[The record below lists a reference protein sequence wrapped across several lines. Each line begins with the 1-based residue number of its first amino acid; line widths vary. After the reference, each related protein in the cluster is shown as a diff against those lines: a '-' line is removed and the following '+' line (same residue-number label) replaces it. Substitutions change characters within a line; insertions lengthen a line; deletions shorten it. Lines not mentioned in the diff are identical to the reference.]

1 MSKMLFFDIET
12 HSADKRHD
20 MEPREFFRLGQYA
33 WDDGPV
39 VLTEDYDEFM
49 AVVDAAPYVVGHN
62 IFAFDL
68 PALYGNDSL
77 RPLQRGQFRRAVDT
91 MILAH
96 LLTPAPYSYTSR
108 NGHTYYDAAAPNNA
122 MRYYSLDNLAFQF
135 NLPGKMGNLKE
146 LAKKHN
152 PPKTLVRDL
161 DFGLIPTDDPEFREY
176 AEGDIVAVRA
186 LYKHLMWVLST
197 SDYDRDY
204 IWREMEIAAV
214 NARITSNGIYID
226 TAAAQATVDE
236 QARSREEILT
246 WLVNDF
252 DFPTEGKQPWKSDAG
267 KGAIQRIL
275 AAYGIVFGEHP
286 EWTATEKGAPSF
298 AGDTLIAIT
307 AGTDAEHIGV
317 ALAELQGQRSMAQLA
332 LESTH
337 ADGKAHPDITMF
349 QRSGRFCLPDTHK
362 LVTRRGVLPIEEV
375 RVGDLTLDMF
385 NRWTRVEAVHRYDS
399 AEVHRYSGRSY
410 DIESTPEHRWVQ
422 TSESSKEFFVEP
434 LVPGQ
439 RRTLQ
444 LTPASYPFEPKNC
457 AYWPDMTPRERRAA
471 LIGLLVTDGTATRR
485 KDSGGYRFGVYQSEA
500 KFYQEILDFL
510 GDIVTLD
517 YTRPVQANPQNVMHE
532 LRLDT
537 GRVESVLKKEKLEFD
552 SGHLRH
558 NPALL
563 EWALTLNMGESL
575 AFLTSVY
582 LSDGTIASGGTNIA
596 MNNRNLVEP
605 VQVAAYRCGFRSH
618 YKVYNG
624 KGLLALLRDRVGVRR
639 FSSPEK
645 SVQNVWCVSTQTGT
659 FTAWAPE
666 GRRPGPYL
674 TGNSYLR
681 PGLTV
686 WDTPN
691 KHVFLA
697 DPGHVAVELDFS
709 NADARAVAA
718 LSGDREYA
726 KRFDTDEDGNDLY
739 DGHNLNG
746 EALFGKGDYYAPGY
760 DDHGRPILRPLA
772 KLIGHA
778 LNYNAGAKKLTS
790 EANKACKTLGIDR
803 EFETGDLYDMIN
815 NFESTF
821 PRLAA
826 WKNRVVRE
834 GESGQVT
841 NEWGRRMVID
851 KVWDKAR
858 GEHRSR
864 SYTQAPALHGQSTTR
879 EVMSDALIKL
889 ARLGGDWPYRI
900 KGVIHD
906 ALWVCLPKK
915 TVDTDIRQVV
925 ECMETVFHPKGGIP
939 IPFPVGVGPTGAE
952 NFRDASH

>member
-33 WDDGPV
+33 WGDGPV

-49 AVVDAAPYVVGHN
+49 AVVDAAPYVAGHN

-68 PALYGNDSL
+68 PALYGNESL

-108 NGHTYYDAAAPNNA
+108 NGHTYFDAAAPNNA

-135 NLPGKMGNLKE
+135 NLPGKMGDLKE

-152 PPKTLVRDL
+152 PPKTLIRDL

-226 TAAAQATVDE
+226 TAAAQATVDD

-267 KGAIQRIL
+267 KEAIQRIL

-307 AGTDAEHIGV
+307 AGTDAEHIGI

-349 QRSGRFCLPDTHK
+349 QRSGRF
-362 LVTRRGVLPIEEV
+362 
-375 RVGDLTLDMF
+375 
-385 NRWTRVEAVHRYDS
+385 
-399 AEVHRYSGRSY
+399 SY
-410 DIESTPEHRWVQ
+410 T
-422 TSESSKEFFVEP
+422 K
-434 LVPGQ
+434 
-439 RRTLQ
+439 
-444 LTPASYPFEPKNC
+444 
-457 AYWPDMTPRERRAA
+457 
-471 LIGLLVTDGTATRR
+471 
-485 KDSGGYRFGVYQSEA
+485 
-500 KFYQEILDFL
+500 
-510 GDIVTLD
+510 
-517 YTRPVQANPQNVMHE
+517 
-532 LRLDT
+532 
-537 GRVESVLKKEKLEFD
+537 
-552 SGHLRH
+552 
-558 NPALL
+558 
-563 EWALTLNMGESL
+563 
-575 AFLTSVY
+575 
-582 LSDGTIASGGTNIA
+582 
-596 MNNRNLVEP
+596 
-605 VQVAAYRCGFRSH
+605 
-618 YKVYNG
+618 
-624 KGLLALLRDRVGVRR
+624 
-639 FSSPEK
+639 
-645 SVQNVWCVSTQTGT
+645 
-659 FTAWAPE
+659 
-666 GRRPGPYL
+666 
-674 TGNSYLR
+674 
-681 PGLTV
+681 PGLTI

-760 DDHGRPILRPLA
+760 DDHGRPTLRPLA
-772 KLIGHA
+772 KMIGHA

-834 GESGQVT
+834 GESGAVV
-841 NEWGRRMVID
+841 NAWGRCMVID

-889 ARLGGDWPYRI
+889 ARLGGNWPYRI

-906 ALWVCLPKK
+906 ALWVCLPKE

-925 ECMETVFHPKGGIP
+925 ECMETVFHPRGGIP

>member
-68 PALYGNDSL
+68 PALYGNESL

-135 NLPGKMGNLKE
+135 NLPGKMGDLKE

-186 LYKHLMWVLST
+186 LYKHLLWVLST

-226 TAAAQATVDE
+226 TAAARATVDE

-267 KGAIQRIL
+267 KEAIQRIL
-275 AAYGIVFGEHP
+275 ATYGIVFGEHP

-307 AGTDAEHIGV
+307 AGTDAEHIGI

-349 QRSGRFCLPDTHK
+349 QRSGRF
-362 LVTRRGVLPIEEV
+362 
-375 RVGDLTLDMF
+375 
-385 NRWTRVEAVHRYDS
+385 
-399 AEVHRYSGRSY
+399 
-410 DIESTPEHRWVQ
+410 
-422 TSESSKEFFVEP
+422 
-434 LVPGQ
+434 
-439 RRTLQ
+439 
-444 LTPASYPFEPKNC
+444 
-457 AYWPDMTPRERRAA
+457 
-471 LIGLLVTDGTATRR
+471 
-485 KDSGGYRFGVYQSEA
+485 
-500 KFYQEILDFL
+500 
-510 GDIVTLD
+510 
-517 YTRPVQANPQNVMHE
+517 
-532 LRLDT
+532 
-537 GRVESVLKKEKLEFD
+537 
-552 SGHLRH
+552 
-558 NPALL
+558 
-563 EWALTLNMGESL
+563 
-575 AFLTSVY
+575 
-582 LSDGTIASGGTNIA
+582 
-596 MNNRNLVEP
+596 
-605 VQVAAYRCGFRSH
+605 
-618 YKVYNG
+618 
-624 KGLLALLRDRVGVRR
+624 
-639 FSSPEK
+639 
-645 SVQNVWCVSTQTGT
+645 
-659 FTAWAPE
+659 
-666 GRRPGPYL
+666 
-674 TGNSYLR
+674 SYLR

-772 KLIGHA
+772 KLCIAAGEEVLTDGGLVPIENVTTDMLLWDGEGWVSHGGLISRGTKEAISYGGLTATPDHRVFVWQEGEVVDVPFELAARIGARLVQTGTGGDPVRIGEGGEPRTSLPALKKHMPRSRRVFGLWGRRVGAGVQPQERVHRVSFLSGGKETALPLLAGAQIDRRKAAVREPRQAEVQTVWGARNPVRVPQRPRRSDVHLRELLASGSKLNNRQGGFKWGLRTGEHSNGDRCRESVQPTNHRVERVQPKLLALLPGGGAQTSRGGFDKGRHNRPRPTGGQEQIQELARDRRKVEVYDIRLAGPRNRFTVSGVLVHNCGHA

-834 GESGQVT
+834 GESGAVV
-841 NEWGRRMVID
+841 NAWGRRMVID

-906 ALWVCLPKK
+906 ALWVCLPKE
-915 TVDTDIRQVV
+915 TVDTDIRKVV

>member
-68 PALYGNDSL
+68 PALYGNESL

-108 NGHTYYDAAAPNNA
+108 KGHTYFDAAAPNNA

-135 NLPGKMGNLKE
+135 NLPGKMGDLKE

-226 TAAAQATVDE
+226 TAAARATVDE

-267 KGAIQRIL
+267 KEAIQRIL

-307 AGTDAEHIGV
+307 AGTDAEHIGI

-349 QRSGRFCLPDTHK
+349 QRSGRF
-362 LVTRRGVLPIEEV
+362 
-375 RVGDLTLDMF
+375 
-385 NRWTRVEAVHRYDS
+385 
-399 AEVHRYSGRSY
+399 
-410 DIESTPEHRWVQ
+410 
-422 TSESSKEFFVEP
+422 
-434 LVPGQ
+434 
-439 RRTLQ
+439 
-444 LTPASYPFEPKNC
+444 
-457 AYWPDMTPRERRAA
+457 
-471 LIGLLVTDGTATRR
+471 
-485 KDSGGYRFGVYQSEA
+485 
-500 KFYQEILDFL
+500 
-510 GDIVTLD
+510 
-517 YTRPVQANPQNVMHE
+517 
-532 LRLDT
+532 
-537 GRVESVLKKEKLEFD
+537 
-552 SGHLRH
+552 
-558 NPALL
+558 
-563 EWALTLNMGESL
+563 
-575 AFLTSVY
+575 
-582 LSDGTIASGGTNIA
+582 
-596 MNNRNLVEP
+596 
-605 VQVAAYRCGFRSH
+605 
-618 YKVYNG
+618 
-624 KGLLALLRDRVGVRR
+624 
-639 FSSPEK
+639 
-645 SVQNVWCVSTQTGT
+645 
-659 FTAWAPE
+659 
-666 GRRPGPYL
+666 
-674 TGNSYLR
+674 SYLR

-760 DDHGRPILRPLA
+760 DDHGRPTLRPLA
-772 KLIGHA
+772 KMIGHA

-834 GESGQVT
+834 GESGAVV
-841 NEWGRRMVID
+841 NAWGRRMVID

-906 ALWVCLPKK
+906 ALWVCLPKE

>member
-1 MSKMLFFDIET
+1 MNNMLFFDIET

-33 WDDGPV
+33 RGDGPV

-49 AVVDAAPYVVGHN
+49 AVVDAAPYVAGHN

-68 PALYGNDSL
+68 PAMYGNESL

-108 NGHTYYDAAAPNNA
+108 NGHTYFDAAAPNNA

-135 NLPGKMGNLKE
+135 NLPGKMGDLKE

-197 SDYDRDY
+197 SDYNRDY
-204 IWREMEIAAV
+204 IWREMETAAV
-214 NARITSNGIYID
+214 NARITSNGLYID

-307 AGTDAEHIGV
+307 AGTDAEHIGI

-349 QRSGRFCLPDTHK
+349 QRSGRF
-362 LVTRRGVLPIEEV
+362 
-375 RVGDLTLDMF
+375 
-385 NRWTRVEAVHRYDS
+385 
-399 AEVHRYSGRSY
+399 
-410 DIESTPEHRWVQ
+410 
-422 TSESSKEFFVEP
+422 
-434 LVPGQ
+434 
-439 RRTLQ
+439 
-444 LTPASYPFEPKNC
+444 
-457 AYWPDMTPRERRAA
+457 
-471 LIGLLVTDGTATRR
+471 
-485 KDSGGYRFGVYQSEA
+485 
-500 KFYQEILDFL
+500 
-510 GDIVTLD
+510 
-517 YTRPVQANPQNVMHE
+517 
-532 LRLDT
+532 
-537 GRVESVLKKEKLEFD
+537 
-552 SGHLRH
+552 
-558 NPALL
+558 
-563 EWALTLNMGESL
+563 
-575 AFLTSVY
+575 
-582 LSDGTIASGGTNIA
+582 
-596 MNNRNLVEP
+596 
-605 VQVAAYRCGFRSH
+605 
-618 YKVYNG
+618 
-624 KGLLALLRDRVGVRR
+624 
-639 FSSPEK
+639 
-645 SVQNVWCVSTQTGT
+645 
-659 FTAWAPE
+659 
-666 GRRPGPYL
+666 
-674 TGNSYLR
+674 SYLR

-746 EALFGKGDYYAPGY
+746 EALFGKGDYCAPGY

-772 KLIGHA
+772 KMIGHA

-790 EANKACKTLGIDR
+790 EANKACKALGIDR

-834 GESGQVT
+834 GESGAVV
-841 NEWGRRMVID
+841 NAWGRRMVID

-858 GEHRSR
+858 GEYRSR

-906 ALWVCLPKK
+906 ALWVCLPKE
-915 TVDTDIRQVV
+915 TVDTDIQQVV